1 MFKDYYAILEIGNDA
16 TSEEIKSAFKK
27 QALKWHPD
35 RNPGVDTTSKMQV
48 INEAK
53 LILLDTEARRKY
65 DIEYNRYQFEK
76 RKKEQEKY
84 EKEETRKNEYQKS
97 TENEGHQYEEFE
109 DVDYQIYDEEL
120 YKWMNN
126 AKRQSV
132 DLAKKTIE
140 DFKGMVKAG
149 TKAAAK
155 EAINV
160 FAIQLVLGIIISFF
174 FLLSRACN
182 N

>member
-1 MFKDYYAILEIGNDA
+1 MFKDYYAILEIGNNA

-35 RNPGVDTTSKMQV
+35 RNPGVDTTPNMQV

-53 LILLDTEARRKY
+53 LILLDMEARLKY
-65 DIEYNRYQFEK
+65 DIEYKRYKFEK
-76 RKKEQEKY
+76 REKEQR
-84 EKEETRKNEYQKS
+84 EKEESRKSEYQKS
-97 TENEGHQYEEFE
+97 TEKDGHQYEEFE
-109 DVDYQIYDEEL
+109 DFGYQIYDEEL

-126 AKRQSV
+126 AKKQSV

-140 DFKGMVKAG
+140 DFKGMVKSG
-149 TKAAAK
+149 TKAAVK

-160 FAIQLVLGIIISFF
+160 FVIQIVLGVIISFF

>member
-1 MFKDYYAILEIGNDA
+1 MFKDYYSILEIGTDA

-35 RNPGVDTTSKMQV
+35 RNLEVDTTSKMQA

-53 LILLDTEARRKY
+53 LILLDIEARIKY

-76 RKKEQEKY
+76 RKKEQEQYKQ
-84 EKEETRKNEYQKS
+84 EETRKSEYQKT
-97 TENEGHQYEEFE
+97 TEKEVPKYEAFE
-109 DVDYQIYDEEL
+109 YPDYRIYDEEL
-120 YKWMNN
+120 YRWMNN

-155 EAINV
+155 EAVNV
-160 FAIQLVLGIIISFF
+160 FVVQIILGIIISFLILF
-174 FLLSRACN
+174 SRSCN